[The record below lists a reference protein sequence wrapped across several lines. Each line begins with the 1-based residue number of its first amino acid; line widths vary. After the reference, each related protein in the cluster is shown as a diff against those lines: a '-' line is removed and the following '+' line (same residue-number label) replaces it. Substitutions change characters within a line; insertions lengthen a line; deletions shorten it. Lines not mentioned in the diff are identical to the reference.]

1 MSCSKYSFLVL
12 TLGLLVNTSVMANM
26 FTSRICLMTNF
37 DTSIEHEGKFFG
49 LVKNKLDIK
58 KEDCLVEINY
68 KNILDT
74 KWIVDICREPVH
86 IKVKSR
92 GSLEFYKRKGNCSE
106 YNDQY
111 CKSWGELKQILQD
124 HGLIFA
130 KGERESLQSS
140 HGKTYCTYLLM
151 NKYLGEGVLFSKYKQ
166 TPDIF
171 TEVKP
176 DVKKE
181 VIKTPKVEEV
191 KEEVAPKLEAQDKK
205 EETSSNQAR
214 F

>member
-1 MSCSKYSFLVL
+1 MSCLKYSFII
-12 TLGLLVNTSVMANM
+12 LLISTNVFANM
-26 FTSRICLMTNF
+26 FSSRLCLMSEF

-49 LVKNKLDIK
+49 LIKNKLDIK
-58 KEDCLVEINY
+58 KEICLIEINY

-92 GSLEFYKRKGNCSE
+92 GSLEFFKRQGDCSE
-106 YNDQY
+106 YSGQF
-111 CKSWGELKQILQD
+111 CKSWKELKQILQD

-130 KGERESLQSS
+130 KGERESLSSS
-140 HGKTYCTYLLM
+140 HGKTYCTYLLL
-151 NKYLGEGVLFSKYKQ
+151 NKYLSEGLLFSKYQQ

-171 TEVKP
+171 SQVDMTEKEKVEKVEVQEEGESKEAEKEAEKSEESSEVK
-176 DVKKE
+176 
-181 VIKTPKVEEV
+181 
-191 KEEVAPKLEAQDKK
+191 
-205 EETSSNQAR
+205 NQAR